1 MPNGRVPPPAFG
13 ISTLQFEQV
22 GEVAVVPFGH
32 DVMAGISLFDGL
44 PRWAA
49 RAFINFVPH
58 GYEGKGPRQ
67 VEPAR
72 LEVGS

>member
-1 MPNGRVPPPAFG
+1 MSYLKAF
-13 ISTLQFEQV
+13 L
-22 GEVAVVPFGH
+22 
-32 DVMAGISLFDGL
+32 DG
-44 PRWAA
+44 AA